1 MAEQSGREWGEHDVS
16 QVVGVQVRPGESD
29 QVLDVSP
36 VERVHPAPVAVPGM
50 SRLRQQ
56 VQIRVVVHEV
66 GQPIE
71 EGLQPIPGGRVGPEG
86 RRTGQDRG
94 LELGLVPVEQR
105 QREACAVPESP
116 VQRSLPD
123 PGLPRAPSLPWRLSQ
138 QGGRSASRLPGVD
151 QVEPTVA
158 RMRR

>member
-1 MAEQSGREWGEHDVS
+1 MAEQSGREWGEHDVR

-36 VERVHPAPVAVPGM
+36 VEGVHAAPVAVPRVSG
-50 SRLRQQ
+50 LREDVQ
-56 VQIRVVVHEV
+56 VRMRVHEV
-66 GQPIE
+66 GQAVE
-71 EGLQPIPGGRVGPEG
+71 EGDQPIPGGRMGPEG
-86 RRTGQDRG
+86 RRAGQDRG

-151 QVEPTVA
+151 QVEPA
-158 RMRR
+158 GAGMRR